1 MVETLAN
8 KHYRM
13 TKKYLTI
20 ILIIIG
26 FQSDVDAQKNNE
38 IFTIYLVRHSE
49 KELTSNNYS
58 DPPLTQCGEQRSEN
72 LSSFLKD
79 VPLDAIYST
88 NYNRTKNT
96 ALPTALSKELEI
108 KEYNPEDLKD
118 FSKLLIDSKQ
128 DALVVGHSN
137 TTGVL
142 AGLLVGEE
150 IGEFDLAIYNRV
162 YQAVIYQNSGRL
174 HLFHSAFDCND

>member
-26 FQSDVDAQKNNE
+26 FQSDVGAQKNNE

-58 DPPLTQCGEQRSEN
+58 DPLLTQCGEQRSEN

-108 KEYNPEDLKD
+108 KEYNPEELKD
-118 FSKLLIDSKQ
+118 FSKLLMENKQ

-142 AGLLVGEE
+142 AGLLADEE
-150 IGEFDLAIYNRV
+150 IGEFDLEIYNRV
-162 YQAVIYQNSGRL
+162 YQVVVHEKSSRL
-174 HLFHSAFDCND
+174 HLLHTSFDCNN